1 MLGSDGKRW
10 FALFESKLLLLMLML
25 PFTLDEPVSSVS
37 WLSETAAV
45 SAADQAILST
55 RRCGGSVVVVVEQSL
70 FEKCS

>member
-37 WLSETAAV
+37 WLSETAA
-45 SAADQAILST
+45 ADQAILST
-55 RRCGGSVVVVVEQSL
+55 RRCGGSVVVVEQSL

>member
-10 FALFESKLLLLMLML
+10 FALFESKLLLMMML

-37 WLSETAAV
+37 WLSETAA
-45 SAADQAILST
+45 AADQAILST